1 MWIKFGLIVKTYT
14 SLTCRRWSVTAACVL
29 CLVIL
34 SIVVTLSVPLRSLT
48 GTEAFVTSSALRN
61 EPKSPYSETVRSKR
75 VNNLNNIDKEYGN
88 EKKWNDP
95 RTTLETIFNKAD
107 TDGDGFLSVQELA
120 NWINNK
126 VQEHITQALQENFGL
141 FTAIDI
147 QPRNGV
153 VSWSEYHA
161 HFLKQR
167 GFSHEY
173 IHKHKSHRTLTRS
186 MKEAIMRD
194 RASWSEA
201 ARSDPDHLTLDEFLA
216 FRHPESSHA
225 AVLALV
231 DELLDKLEHDPVSV
245 TILLL
250 LPLRGGHEAR
260 PVTAHRVAAAGQGVG
275 GPGTDRDG
283 DEVLTEEEFSSLQA
297 EGDGEKEGETLM
309 QGKEERRKEF
319 KEVIDR
325 DKNGKADRTE
335 LLSAW
340 GRSARARLCPQRYM
354 DPKNP
359 RHAREEARSLLALA
373 DTDSDARLSLPE
385 ILSKTDLFLASK
397 MVDTARSFHDEF

>member
-1 MWIKFGLIVKTYT
+1 M
-14 SLTCRRWSVTAACVL
+14 VL
-29 CLVIL
+29 Y
-34 SIVVTLSVPLRSLT
+34 R
-48 GTEAFVTSSALRN
+48 
-61 EPKSPYSETVRSKR
+61 
-75 VNNLNNIDKEYGN
+75 
-88 EKKWNDP
+88 
-95 RTTLETIFNKAD
+95 AD

-231 DELLDKLEHDPVSV
+231 DELLDKL
-245 TILLL
+245 
-250 LPLRGGHEAR
+250 
-260 PVTAHRVAAAGQGVG
+260 
-275 GPGTDRDG
+275 DRDG

-335 LLSAW
+335 LL
-340 GRSARARLCPQRYM
+340 RYM

>member
-231 DELLDKLEHDPVSV
+231 DELLDKL
-245 TILLL
+245 
-250 LPLRGGHEAR
+250 
-260 PVTAHRVAAAGQGVG
+260 
-275 GPGTDRDG
+275 DRDG